1 MEETTDTAK
10 QEKVHASV
18 RIAKRW
24 YISWTKTALSYQ
36 SIHISW
42 KGWELVYDGKRKNTF
57 Y

>member
-42 KGWELVYDGKRKNTF
+42 KGWELVYDGKRKITF